1 MFCEKTHPT
10 YTGYTDRMVIV
21 WNVNIRD
28 FSVMIHDKEILLN
41 LAVRIKELRK
51 AKGVTQE
58 EVYNATVVH
67 IARVEQG
74 KRDVSY
80 TTLRKLSAYFQVSL
94 AGFD

>member
-1 MFCEKTHPT
+1 M
-10 YTGYTDRMVIV
+10 
-21 WNVNIRD
+21 NIRD

-58 EVYNATVVH
+58 EVYNATGVH

-94 AGFD
+94 AVFD